1 MANNIKTLNPAGRIA
16 VDGALLAL
24 ACLIPAAS
32 HALAL
37 PLYMLNPMLVL
48 LLAGVLLHRDWR
60 HALVLAV
67 LLPVVSCLVVGMPTA
82 AKAVCMVAEL
92 ATVAVMFG
100 WLQRKWVV
108 WPAVMTAIVAGKVVY
123 YLLKAVV
130 LAPAVLV
137 GTEWWIQLGTVV
149 LWGGLFALL
158 YKKFK
163 V

>member
-37 PLYMLNPMLVL
+37 PLYMLNPTLVL

-158 YKKFK
+158 YKRAK
-163 V
+163 

>member
-67 LLPVVSCLVVGMPTA
+67 LLPVVSCLVGMPTA

-100 WLQRKWVV
+100 WLQRKWAV

-158 YKKFK
+158 YKRAK
-163 V
+163 